1 MTGTSV
7 PFEPHFGA
15 FVIESLTLGMYGESR
30 NAIREYI
37 QNSFDSLRQ
46 AVGDGLIMAEQ
57 AKIEVEMDSNRD
69 GLTIRDNGNGL
80 RTENAASVLAAIG
93 ASNKDYR
100 HNAGFRG
107 IGRLAGIVFCDRLIF
122 TTKAKGQSQYTRV
135 LFKAQMLREKLA
147 PEGKSEKNAAETLAE
162 CVEATR
168 HDTTEINK
176 HYFEVRLEGM
186 FNPPAECIDPEALRT
201 YISQVAPL
209 PYDPKFP
216 FAEEIRTTAAAAG
229 FPIESVQLFVKDGK
243 AEPTEL
249 FKPYVSTVAVKRVR
263 APLTGVNFSAS
274 PTGKWWGWIGRKR
287 VSGAIKD
294 PWKGIRVRI
303 RNIQI
308 DDTRVMREIFAES
321 HLTETPRTSYSRF
334 ADWYVGEI
342 FVDPKAAIPNAR
354 RDGFEENQAW
364 EDIRNELDAQIATPF
379 GKQAYKTSKA
389 DQLSVENLT
398 KAIIAIEE
406 QVTLIEAEGNPTTE
420 KLGPL
425 LDDASARRTRIAASM
440 RVAEPSEVEPLQALA
455 GRLGDVQRRL
465 EALLALAPAHSC
477 DEEVGEAI
485 EFLAQQLFKAFRERL
500 GPQEGGRARAIV
512 SEVTGVKP
520 E

>member
-1 MTGTSV
+1 MTETTV

-30 NAIREYI
+30 NAIREYV

-46 AVGDGLIMAEQ
+46 AVGDGLIQAED
-57 AKIEVEMDSNRD
+57 ARIDVEMDANRN
-69 GLTIRDNGNGL
+69 GLTIRDNGGGL
-80 RTENAASVLAAIG
+80 RTENAAIVLAAIG

-122 TTKAKGQSQYTRV
+122 TTKAKGQSQYTKI
-135 LFKAQMLREKLA
+135 LFKARMLREKLA
-147 PEGKSEKNAAETLAE
+147 PEGTYEKDAAETLAE

-168 HDTTEINK
+168 HDTTEVDR
-176 HYFEVRLEGM
+176 HYFEVRLEGL
-186 FNPPAECIDPEALRT
+186 FNPPDECVDPDALRT
-201 YISQVAPL
+201 YIGQVAPL

-216 FAEEIRTTAAAAG
+216 FAEEIRTNAAAAG
-229 FPIESVQLFVKDGK
+229 FPIESVRLFVKIGK
-243 AEPTEL
+243 AKPVEL
-249 FKPYVSTVAVKRVR
+249 FKPYIGDLAVKRVR
-263 APLTGVNFSAS
+263 APLTGVNYSES
-274 PTGKWWGWIGRKR
+274 PTRKWWGWIGRKR

-303 RNIQI
+303 SNIQI

-321 HLTETPRTSYSRF
+321 RLVETPRSSYSRF

-354 RDGFEENQAW
+354 RDGFEENKAW
-364 EDIRNELDAQIATPF
+364 EDMRNELDAQIATPF
-379 GKQAYKTSKA
+379 GRQAYRTSKA

-398 KAIIAIEE
+398 KAMIALQE
-406 QVTLIEAEGNPTTE
+406 QVALIEAEDNPTAE
-420 KLGPL
+420 KLDPL
-425 LDDASARRTRIAASM
+425 LFDASSLRTRIASAI
-440 RVAEPSEVEPLQALA
+440 RIAEPDELDALQALA

-465 EALLALAPAHSC
+465 EALLAKVPAHSC
-477 DEEVGEAI
+477 DEEIGEAV

-500 GPQEGGRARAIV
+500 GPQEGQRAKAIV
-512 SEVTGVKP
+512 AEITGVSSD
-520 E
+520 